1 MRGGRRRRKRLS
13 GAAGDDEDEA
23 GCDGQGAWM
32 VVVVVNGRGGC
43 YLFVLHRQSL
53 HPLMVC
59 SPKNSGCL
67 RVQPTAFH
75 CLRTPYRV
83 RSPLQVPR
91 PSRQAVPQRMRRF
104 RCSPGGCATP
114 PPHRPPRPFLH
125 LHFTP
130 ISASI
135 AASTRS
141 AGARPSGEP
150 PPNCAN
156 GAEPPPDAAHLER
169 NPRIL

>member
-1 MRGGRRRRKRLS
+1 MRGGRRRRKRQS
-13 GAAGDDEDEA
+13 DAGGDDEDEA
-23 GCDGQGAWM
+23 GCDGQGTWM
-32 VVVVVNGRGGC
+32 VVVVVNGRSGC

-75 CLRTPYRV
+75 CWHTPYRV

-91 PSRQAVPQRMRRF
+91 PSRQAVPTAD
-104 RCSPGGCATP
+104 ATMP
-114 PPHRPPRPFLH
+114 TQPRGMCDPSSAASTAPFSTRPFYPD
-125 LHFTP
+125 TP

-141 AGARPSGEP
+141 AGAQPSGQP

-156 GAEPPPDAAHLER
+156 GAEPSPDAT
-169 NPRIL
+169 